1 MLCSVQCVRYF
12 SNPALLAAQLRLMD
26 NLGSEH
32 YQSSAGGGQRGMR
45 QVPSPSTTPLP
56 DKSRLRPWTRGE
68 SPFSHIPRHAPLV
81 CIVID
86 LQAIPPRPGANPHYP
101 HLAQH
106 LISTLNQPDNFKKR
120 TREKAIYP
128 AHCRAAKP

>member
-1 MLCSVQCVRYF
+1 MSPPPC
-12 SNPALLAAQLRLMD
+12 
-26 NLGSEH
+26 
-32 YQSSAGGGQRGMR
+32 
-45 QVPSPSTTPLP
+45 SPSTFHHFRFQTSHDSHLG
-56 DKSRLRPWTRGE
+56 RGE
-68 SPFSHIPRHAPLV
+68 SMWPISHIPRHAPLV